1 LRLPYTSV
9 VACLRD
15 EGHDAVAVVEVM
27 PEADDKE
34 ILDHAVAEGRIVVT
48 NDKDFGELVF
58 RSGWEHRGVVL
69 LRLRD
74 ERAENKARIMKIVL
88 ARVGER
94 LRNHYIVATEQLA
107 VKIRVGDLR
116 KTRRQGDKGKGRFA
130 IRNSPFA
137 IRHSPHPAGAGD

>member
-1 LRLPYTSV
+1 MGYLKNGSCFLTP
-9 VACLRD
+9 
-15 EGHDAVAVVEVM
+15 
-27 PEADDKE
+27 PKE

-94 LRNHYIVATEQLA
+94 LRNHYIVATETG
-107 VKIRVGDLR
+107 IRVR
-116 KTRRQGDKGKGRFA
+116 K
-130 IRNSPFA
+130 
-137 IRHSPHPAGAGD
+137 